1 MGPAGCPRRLP
12 AGSCLPGIDGRFV
25 DTRNVALRSECRESV
40 AEEMTTT
47 REHVYAATVTWT
59 GNNGRGTAAYDAY
72 ARDYDI
78 ACTGKRPIRGSADPG
93 YLGDGSRH
101 NPEDLLVAALS
112 ACHMLWYLHLCA
124 ANRVVVTGYED
135 AAEGTMET
143 HGDGSGE
150 FREVTLRPRVT
161 IAADSDTET
170 AMRLHRQAHAMCFI
184 ARSVNFPVHHVPEIV
199 PA

>member
-1 MGPAGCPRRLP
+1 M
-12 AGSCLPGIDGRFV
+12 SHSD
-25 DTRNVALRSECRESV
+25 RS
-40 AEEMTTT
+40 AEIRWLTEMTTT

-59 GNNGRGTAAYDAY
+59 GNDGRGTAAYDSY
-72 ARDYDI
+72 ARNYDI
-78 ACTGKRPIRGSADPG
+78 ACAGKPPIRGSADPG

-124 ANRVVVTGYED
+124 VNRVVVTDYED
-135 AAEGTMET
+135 AAEGSMET

-150 FREVTLRPRVT
+150 FRKVTLRPRVT
-161 IAADSDTET
+161 VAADSDTET
-170 AMRLHRQAHAMCFI
+170 AMRLHEQAHSMCFI
-184 ARSVNFPVHHVPEIV
+184 ARSVKFPVHHVPEIL